1 MSPAAATRI
10 GLAIARIQAQRFTP
24 APLGTREP
32 VPSEETPFDVLLETL
47 KKVAGLLRDADI
59 PFLLGGGLAVWARG
73 GPETVHDIDLM
84 LREPDAERGLE
95 LLSSA
100 GLRTERP
107 PEGWL
112 YKAFDGGVLVDLIFG
127 PSGQPIEDAVF
138 DRAEDLNVYAVPMQV
153 MSLEDVFV
161 TKLTAMREHE
171 MDYES
176 VVQMARP
183 VREQVDW
190 NDVRERTNGS
200 PYAAAFFTL
209 GEELG
214 ILEVI

>member
-95 LLSSA
+95 VLSSA

-112 YKAFDGGVLVDLIFG
+112 YKAFDGDVLVDLIFG

>member
-1 MSPAAATRI
+1 MP
-10 GLAIARIQAQRFTP
+10 P
-24 APLGTREP
+24 
-32 VPSEETPFDVLLETL
+32 EETPFDDLLETL
-47 KKVAGLLRDADI
+47 KKVTGLLRDADI

-84 LREPDAERGLE
+84 LRPPDAERGLE
-95 LLSSA
+95 VLGSA

-112 YKAFDGGVLVDLIFG
+112 YKAFDGDALVDLIFG

-153 MSLEDVFV
+153 MALEDVFV
-161 TKLTAMREHE
+161 TKLIAMREHE

-190 NDVRERTNGS
+190 NDVRERTDGS

-214 ILEVI
+214 ILEAV

>member
-1 MSPAAATRI
+1 
-10 GLAIARIQAQRFTP
+10 
-24 APLGTREP
+24 
-32 VPSEETPFDVLLETL
+32 VPKDETPFDELLETL
-47 KKVAGLLRDADI
+47 KKVAGLLRDADV
-59 PFLLGGGLAVWARG
+59 PFLLGGGMAVWVRG

-84 LREPDAERGLE
+84 LREPDAERAATVLGD
-95 LLSSA
+95 A
-100 GLRTERP
+100 GLRTEHP

-112 YKAFDGGVLVDLIFG
+112 YKAFDGDVMVDLIFE
-127 PSGQPIEDAVF
+127 PSGQPVEDSVF
-138 DRAEDLNVYAVPMQV
+138 ERAEELNVSAVPMEV

-161 TKLTAMREHE
+161 TKLTALREHE
-171 MDYES
+171 LDYEG

-190 NDVRERTNGS
+190 SKVRERTDGW

-214 ILEVI
+214 ILDAA